1 MSPVTFGPQVF
12 PMSPTA
18 EELSQRVQSLECRV
32 AMLEQQGF
40 L

>member
-1 MSPVTFGPQVF
+1 MSPVTFGPTVI
-12 PMSPTA
+12 PS
-18 EELSQRVQSLECRV
+18 ERVQSLECRV